1 MPKKHSR
8 KPAAKKRSSR
18 SPQPATEPM
27 LRQLARMLETG
38 ESSEVVTIDD
48 LKPLMTSLKSPQ
60 ASDRFSD
67 VKADAKAEAQQ
78 IAFDAMEA
86 ENGAKARKLAK
97 RALALDADCVD
108 ALVVLAEMEAK
119 TPDEQLAGLQAAVAA
134 GERSLGASFI
144 RQNRGHFWLIL
155 ETRPYMRA
163 MAQLAEAQRGH
174 GDFADAV
181 KIYEKVLELNPNDNQ
196 GVRDPL
202 LYLYLERGDLKGAQR
217 LLRQF
222 KEDGSASFEW
232 ARVLERF
239 LAGDRTGASMA
250 LKRARRTNP
259 HVELFLTLRESA
271 KESPEIYSSGSKEE
285 AVLIMNWLCGAL
297 VVQQEAC
304 SWVLDQLAA
313 DGLPPAPS
321 ARALKRVR
329 VVGKIVQ

>member
-18 SPQPATEPM
+18 SPQAATEPM
-27 LRQLARMLETG
+27 LRQPARMLETG

-48 LKPLMTSLKSPQ
+48 LKALMTSLTSPQ

-67 VKADAKAEAQQ
+67 AEADAKAEAQQ

-86 ENGAKARKLAK
+86 ESGAKARKLAR

-119 TPDEQLAGLQAAVAA
+119 TPDEQIAGLQAAVAA
-134 GERSLGASFI
+134 GERSLGASFF
-144 RQNRGHFWLIL
+144 RQNRGYFWVMM

-163 MAQLAEAQRGH
+163 MAQLAEALRGH
-174 GDFADAV
+174 GDFAHAI
-181 KIYEKVLELNPNDNQ
+181 KIYEKMLELNPNDNQ

-202 LYLYLERGDLKGAQR
+202 LYQYLEADDLKSAQR
-217 LLRQF
+217 LLREY
-222 KEDGSASFEW
+222 KEDGSTSFEW
-232 ARVLERF
+232 ARVVERF
-239 LAGDRTGASMA
+239 LAGDRESARTA
-250 LKRARRTNP
+250 LKRARKATR

-271 KESPEIYSSGSKEE
+271 KEPPEMYSRGSKEE

-297 VVQQEAC
+297 LVQQEAC

-321 ARALKRVR
+321 ARALKRMR
-329 VVGKIVQ
+329 VVGKKVQ